1 VEETWGCSSRHQ
13 MYPARRR
20 RRNARNGSGKSL
32 ALALYDGSRRRREGK
47 AESMRVLVATDSI
60 GALSSRQAGEVI
72 ASGWSSVA
80 EISVLPIGD
89 ADVGFAVAYADLAGL
104 TITSQTID
112 DVTVMTGHKAD
123 TGVVQVHGPNRG
135 AGIPYQQSS
144 RPIGEAIAGL
154 LSKTAPH
161 QMLVDLAGLWVHDG
175 GAGLLAALG
184 ATADR
189 PLDQGVAGLEGL
201 NQIDLA
207 PARSALGDA
216 DLVGVVPAA
225 QLSEPLLGLRGITS
239 RAGREANVEPEQ
251 MLRTDATL
259 ERFARLA
266 SLTHAGAP
274 GSGAC
279 GGVGFG
285 VLALGGRLTTGPA
298 LALASPAGQRG
309 LRGVD
314 LIVTGCS
321 VFDFASRGG
330 EVVAAMAEAAAAAL
344 APCIVIAGE
353 VIIGSREMRTMGI
366 EAAYALQESLLD
378 NVQGEVSHED
388 LAMTAHRVARS
399 WSW

>member
-1 VEETWGCSSRHQ
+1 
-13 MYPARRR
+13 
-20 RRNARNGSGKSL
+20 
-32 ALALYDGSRRRREGK
+32 
-47 AESMRVLVATDSI
+47 MRVLVATDSI

-80 EISVLPIGD
+80 EVSVLPIGEAGD
-89 ADVGFAVAYADLAGL
+89 GFAVAYADLAGL
-104 TITSQTID
+104 TISSRTID
-112 DVTVMTGHKAD
+112 GVTVMTGHKPG
-123 TGVVQVHGPNRG
+123 TGVVQVRGPNRG

-144 RPIGEAIAGL
+144 RPIGEAIASL
-154 LSKTAPH
+154 LNKRAPH

-175 GAGLLAALG
+175 GAGLLGALG

-201 NQIDLA
+201 DQINLA
-207 PARSALGDA
+207 PARAALGDA
-216 DLVGVVPAA
+216 DLAGVVPAA

-239 RAGREANVEPEQ
+239 HAGREANLEPEQ

-266 SLTHAGAP
+266 SPTHARAP

-285 VLALGGRLTTGPA
+285 VLALGGRLSTGPG
-298 LALASPAGQRG
+298 LALASPAGQLG
-309 LRGVD
+309 FRGVD

-330 EVVAAMAEAAAAAL
+330 GVVAAMAEAAAAAL
-344 APCIVIAGE
+344 TPCIVIAGE
-353 VIIGSREMRTMGI
+353 VLIGSREMRTMGI
-366 EAAYALQESLLD
+366 EAAYPVRESLLD
-378 NVQGEVSHED
+378 AVQGEVSHED
-388 LAMTAHRVARS
+388 VAMTARRVARS